1 MLNSYRYETENYELQ
16 KHNNTSRKQKK
27 NKESKKNV
35 LHYTEVVVF
44 SIYCESLVN
53 KLVQI

>member
-1 MLNSYRYETENYELQ
+1 MKLKIMNHRSIIIRPEN
-16 KHNNTSRKQKK
+16 KK
-27 NKESKKNV
+27 KKTKKVKKNV

>member
-1 MLNSYRYETENYELQ
+1 MKLKIMNYRSIIIRPEN
-16 KHNNTSRKQKK
+16 KKK